1 MSLIC
6 EKGLLM
12 LAMLLSR
19 EKSVERKRGGSGNA
33 YFVAIPEHLAMTFNA
48 TLSPSRRFLVG
59 PVTVATCCL
68 PF

>member
-19 EKSVERKRGGSGNA
+19 EKSIEKEGG
-33 YFVAIPEHLAMTFNA
+33 V
-48 TLSPSRRFLVG
+48 SRSIL
-59 PVTVATCCL
+59 CSDS
-68 PF
+68 